1 MAKQKKIGE
10 WAFILVVL
18 IAIIAGIG
26 QAAGAL
32 VGYEYWISV
41 ILIILGLIIGFMNI
55 TEKETTSFLIAT
67 IALLLVGTAG
77 LGDLPEIGPFIG
89 PILLNIATAV
99 APAALIVALKAI
111 VELAKK

>member
-26 QAAGAL
+26 QGVGVFAGY
-32 VGYEYWISV
+32 GDWISV

-67 IALLLVGTAG
+67 MALLLVGTAG
-77 LGDLPEIGPFIG
+77 LEKIEIIKNYIA